1 MTASPHDP
9 AADRPPPRLWWARR
23 SLFVGRAAA
32 RPWLYALAALGAA
45 AVAFPVWDLD
55 INVRAADAAMLP
67 AGPMVA
73 VAGPV
78 WPHPQRVAVGWAF
91 KPGGGAFEW
100 VEPRAWPGVD
110 RFDYGL
116 WEPGE
121 VAGLAARPPGAA
133 ADLVSVLVSV
143 WWLLGP
149 LAAWSAF
156 AGWRAVRVAD
166 DDPPPP
172 PSRDRRLVRPWVV
185 VFSLVGAGLMLHRV
199 TIPDAGG
206 RSGTAF
212 ECVTRRT
219 SAGAWHPREVVA
231 TVSRG
236 PLPAGAGPAVWGRRG
251 RVGLWWLVAAA
262 VAGNLFTLARFRRG
276 GGGGTATAGACLS
289 SVAASGDAP

>member
-1 MTASPHDP
+1 MTASPRDP

-23 SLFVGRAAA
+23 SLFIGRAAG

-45 AVAFPVWDLD
+45 AVAFPLWDL
-55 INVRAADAAMLP
+55 NVGVVDASATP
-67 AGPMVA
+67 AGPMIA
-73 VAGPV
+73 TIGPL
-78 WPHPQRVAVGWAF
+78 WPHPQRIGAAWAF
-91 KPGGGAFEW
+91 RHGAPDIEGA
-100 VEPRAWPGVD
+100 EREGPPGV
-110 RFDYGL
+110 
-116 WEPGE
+116 E
-121 VAGLAARPPGAA
+121 VMEFYF
-133 ADLVSVLVSV
+133 ADLGPDPSIGFPLPPAGTPPDMVSATVSL

-149 LAAWSAF
+149 LAAWSIF
-156 AGWRAVRVAD
+156 AAWRAVRAD
-166 DDPPPP
+166 PDIPPPP
-172 PSRDRRLVRPWVV
+172 LSRDRRLVRPWLII
-185 VFSLVGAGLMLHRV
+185 FALVGAGLMLNDV
-199 TIPDAGG
+199 TIPDADG
-206 RSGTAF
+206 RTGTAF

-219 SAGAWHPREVVA
+219 PPGAWHPREVVA